1 MARAPKK
8 IDAGERTLHFF
19 GAGVIDQMVLS
30 GANFL
35 AGLLM
40 IRRTSDVAYGQ
51 FVLAQSAILLLV
63 SAQVSWLTGPLSI
76 VVPKKTLAEKTQA
89 IGTMR
94 VSQAKFLRGLALALL
109 SATAAAGLAGIL
121 KPGIA
126 LVTAGIMLACW
137 AALQREY
144 LRNALIMH
152 TRPRALLQS
161 DVVYAACLIVGVLGA
176 TYWSSWSGIFAIG
189 ALLIAARIAAAV
201 SYRTLGAD
209 PGWAAGDAKPLW
221 RELRHIGIWATVGS
235 VIYWIFAQSYN
246 YILAT
251 RFDLTAV
258 ASVNAARL
266 LLTPIFVFT
275 IGVNNVLITSTA
287 KWLAAVGLTKTLRR
301 LLLVLL
307 SITALDLIYL
317 VLLWSIR
324 DWLTGSV
331 LHKTIADRDTLLLLW
346 ASIALIFLPRE
357 ILQAVLFASGR
368 VKSMTWVIAVS
379 AVVSLSLTW
388 YGVGHW
394 GTASVL
400 IGQIAGESVN
410 VLVLAGMLWRLLRV
424 QGPVPP
430 SYKSGD
436 IPTTSS

>member
-1 MARAPKK
+1 M
-8 IDAGERTLHFF
+8 HFF

-35 AGLLM
+35 VGLLM
-40 IRRTSDVAYGQ
+40 IRRTTDVAYGQ
-51 FVLAQSAILLLV
+51 FVLAQSAVLLLV
-63 SAQVSWLTGPLSI
+63 SVQASWLTGPLSTI
-76 VVPKKTLAEKTQA
+76 VPKKTPLEKTRA

-94 VSQAKFLRGLALALL
+94 VSQAKFLRRLGVALL
-109 SATAAAGLAGIL
+109 LATTAAWLAGIL

-152 TRPRALLQS
+152 TRPGQLLQT
-161 DVVYAACLIVGVLGA
+161 DLVYAACLVIGVLA
-176 TYWSSWSGIFAIG
+176 TTYWPSWAGIFSIG
-189 ALLIAARIAAAV
+189 ALVIAARIAAAV
-201 SYRTLGAD
+201 SYRTLDAD

-221 RELRHIGIWATVGS
+221 REVRQIGIWSTVGTAM
-235 VIYWIFAQSYN
+235 YWIFGQSYN
-246 YILAT
+246 YILAS

-258 ASVNAARL
+258 TSVNAARL

-275 IGVNNVLITSTA
+275 IGINNVLITSTA

-301 LLLVLL
+301 LVLLLV

-317 VLLWSIR
+317 VFLWSIR
-324 DWLTGSV
+324 GWLIGSV
-331 LHKTIADRDTLLLLW
+331 LHKTIADRDRLLALW
-346 ASIALIFLPRE
+346 AVIALIFLPRE
-357 ILQAVLFASGR
+357 MLQAVLFASGR
-368 VKSMTWVIAVS
+368 VKSMVRVIAVS
-379 AVVSLSLTW
+379 ALVSLSLTW
-388 YGVGHW
+388 YGLGHW

-410 VLVLAGMLWRLLRV
+410 VLVLSGMLWRLLRV
-424 QGPVPP
+424 KVQG
-430 SYKSGD
+430 G
-436 IPTTSS
+436 SSV

>member
-1 MARAPKK
+1 M
-8 IDAGERTLHFF
+8 HFF
-19 GAGVIDQMVLS
+19 GAGVIDQIVLS

-40 IRRTSDVAYGQ
+40 IRRTTDFAYGQ

-63 SAQVSWLTGPLSI
+63 SVQASWLTGVLAI
-76 VVPKKTLAEKTQA
+76 IVPKKTPLERTHA

-94 VSQAKFLRGLALALL
+94 VSQAKFLRILAVALL
-109 SATAAAGLAGIL
+109 LATAAAWLVGIL
-121 KPGIA
+121 RPGIA
-126 LVTAGIMLACW
+126 LVTAAIILACW
-137 AALQREY
+137 TALQREY
-144 LRNALIMH
+144 LRSALIMH
-152 TRPRALLQS
+152 TRPRHLLQT
-161 DVVYAACLIVGVLGA
+161 DVVYAACLIIGVLGI
-176 TYWSSWSGIFAIG
+176 TYWPSWSGIFSIS
-189 ALLIAARIAAAV
+189 ALVVAALIAAAV
-201 SYRTLGAD
+201 SYRTLDAD
-209 PGWAAGDAKPLW
+209 PGWVAGDAKPLW
-221 RELRHIGIWATVGS
+221 QEVRQIGIWATVGS

-246 YILAT
+246 YILAS

-275 IGVNNVLITSTA
+275 IGINNVLITSTA
-287 KWLAAVGLTKTLRR
+287 KWLAAIGLTKTLRR
-301 LLLVLL
+301 LLLVLV

-317 VLLWSIR
+317 VCLWSMR
-324 DWLTGSV
+324 GWLIGSV
-331 LHKTIADRDTLLLLW
+331 LHKTIADRDTLLALW
-346 ASIALIFLPRE
+346 AVIALIFLPRE

-368 VKSMTWVIAVS
+368 MKSMTWVIAVS

-400 IGQIAGESVN
+400 IGQISGEFVN
-410 VLVLAGMLWRLLRV
+410 VFVLSGMLWRLLRV
-424 QGPVPP
+424 R
-430 SYKSGD
+430 SGD

>member
-1 MARAPKK
+1 LAGAHKK
-8 IDAGERTLHFF
+8 ADAGEHTLRFF
-19 GAGVIDQMVLS
+19 GAGVVDQIVLS

-40 IRRTSDVAYGQ
+40 IRRTTDVAYGQ

-63 SAQVSWLTGPLSI
+63 SAQVSWLTGPLAI
-76 VVPKKTLAEKTQA
+76 VVPKKSLPEKA
-89 IGTMR
+89 RVIGIMR
-94 VSQAKFLRGLALALL
+94 ASQAKFLRNLSAALL
-109 SATAAAGLAGIL
+109 LATAAGWLMGIL

-126 LVTAGIMLACW
+126 LVAAGIMLACW

-144 LRNALIMH
+144 LRSALIMH
-152 TRPRALLQS
+152 TRPRQLLQS
-161 DVVYAACLIVGVLGA
+161 DVLYAVCLIIGVVGA
-176 TYWSSWSGIFAIG
+176 TYWTSWSGIAAIG
-189 ALLIAARIAAAV
+189 ALAMAALIAAAL
-201 SYRTLGAD
+201 SYRKLGAN

-221 RELRHIGIWATVGS
+221 QEVRKIGIWATVGS
-235 VIYWIFAQSYN
+235 VIYWIFAQSYS
-246 YILAT
+246 YILAG
-251 RFDLTAV
+251 RFDLAAV

-287 KWLAAVGLTKTLRR
+287 KWLAAVGLSKTLRR
-301 LLLVLL
+301 LLVVLL
-307 SITALDLIYL
+307 TITALDLIYL
-317 VLLWSIR
+317 VFVWSMR
-324 DWLTGSV
+324 GWLIGSV
-331 LHKTIADRDTLLLLW
+331 LHKTIADRDTLLILW

-379 AVVSLSLTW
+379 ALVSLTLTW

-410 VLVLAGMLWRLLRV
+410 VLVLAGMLWRLLRANR
-424 QGPVPP
+424 PEPP
-430 SYKSGD
+430 AINGAHT
-436 IPTTSS
+436 PLM

>member
-1 MARAPKK
+1 LARARRKA
-8 IDAGERTLHFF
+8 DAGERTLHFF

-40 IRRTSDVAYGQ
+40 IRRTTDVAYGQ

-63 SAQVSWLTGPLSI
+63 SIQASWLTGPLAI
-76 VVPKKTLAEKTQA
+76 IVPKKTPPEKTHA

-94 VSQAKFLRGLALALL
+94 VSQAKFLRRLGVALL
-109 SATAAAGLAGIL
+109 LATAAAWLVGIL
-121 KPGIA
+121 KLDIA
-126 LVTAGIMLACW
+126 LVTAGIMVACW

-144 LRNALIMH
+144 FRSALIMH

-161 DVVYAACLIVGVLGA
+161 DVVYAACLISALLGI
-176 TYWSSWSGIFAIG
+176 TYWPSWSGIFSIG
-189 ALLIAARIAAAV
+189 ALVIAARIAATV
-201 SYRTLGAD
+201 SYRKLDAD
-209 PGWAAGDAKPLW
+209 PGWVVGDAKPLW
-221 RELRHIGIWATVGS
+221 QEVKQIGIWATAGS

-246 YILAT
+246 YILAGG
-251 RFDLTAV
+251 FDLTAV

-275 IGVNNVLITSTA
+275 IGVNNVLVTSTA
-287 KWLAAVGLTKTLRR
+287 KWLAALGLTKTLRR

-317 VLLWSIR
+317 VFLWSIR
-324 DWLTGSV
+324 GWLIDDV
-331 LHKTIADRDTLLLLW
+331 LHKSIVDRDTLLALW
-346 ASIALIFLPRE
+346 AVIALIFLPRE

-368 VKSMTWVIAVS
+368 AKSMTWVIGVS
-379 AVVSLSLTW
+379 ALVSLSLTL
-388 YGVGHW
+388 YGIGHW

-410 VLVLAGMLWRLLRV
+410 VLLLSVMLWRLLRAR
-424 QGPVPP
+424 QQAPP
-430 SYKSGD
+430 SYGNGD
-436 IPTTSS
+436 TPTPS

>member
-1 MARAPKK
+1 
-8 IDAGERTLHFF
+8 LHFF
-19 GAGVIDQMVLS
+19 GAGVIDQIVLS
-30 GANFL
+30 AANFL

-63 SAQVSWLTGPLSI
+63 SAQASWLTGPLSI
-76 VVPKKTLAEKTQA
+76 VVPKKTPSNKAHA

-94 VSQAKFLRGLALALL
+94 VSQAKFLRRLGVALL
-109 SATAAAGLAGIL
+109 LATTAAWLIGIL

-126 LVTAGIMLACW
+126 FVTAGIMLACW

-144 LRNALIMH
+144 LRSALIMH
-152 TRPRALLQS
+152 TRPRQLLQS
-161 DVVYAACLIVGVLGA
+161 DVVYAACLIIGVLGT
-176 TYWSSWSGIFAIG
+176 TYWPSWSGILAIG
-189 ALLIAARIAAAV
+189 ALVMAARIAAAV

-221 RELRHIGIWATVGS
+221 QEIRQIGIWATVGS
-235 VIYWIFAQSYN
+235 VTYWIFAQSYN
-246 YILAT
+246 YILAS

-317 VLLWSIR
+317 VFLWSIR
-324 DWLTGSV
+324 GWLIASV
-331 LHKTIADRDTLLLLW
+331 LHKTITDRDTLLLLW

-368 VKSMTWVIAVS
+368 VKSMTWVIGVS
-379 AVVSLSLTW
+379 ALVSLSLTW
-388 YGVGHW
+388 YGIGRW

-424 QGPVPP
+424 KGPVPP

>member
-1 MARAPKK
+1 LARAPIKT
-8 IDAGERTLHFF
+8 DAGGSTLHFF

-40 IRRTSDVAYGQ
+40 IRRTTDVAYGQ

-63 SAQVSWLTGPLSI
+63 SVQASWLTGVLAI
-76 VVPKKTLAEKTQA
+76 IVPKKTPSERTHA

-94 VSQAKFLRGLALALL
+94 ASQARFLRGLAVALL
-109 SATAAAGLAGIL
+109 LATATAWLVGIL
-121 KPGIA
+121 KLGIA

-144 LRNALIMH
+144 LRSALIMH
-152 TRPRALLQS
+152 TRPRHLLQT
-161 DVVYAACLIVGVLGA
+161 DVVYAAFLICGVLAA
-176 TYWSSWSGIFAIG
+176 TCWPSWSGVFS
-189 ALLIAARIAAAV
+189 IAALVVAALIAAAV
-201 SYRTLGAD
+201 SYRTLDAD
-209 PGWAAGDAKPLW
+209 PGWVAGDAGPLW
-221 RELRHIGIWATVGS
+221 KEVRQIGIWATVGS
-235 VIYWIFAQSYN
+235 VIYWIFGQSYS
-246 YILAT
+246 YILAN

-317 VLLWSIR
+317 VLVWSVR
-324 DWLTGSV
+324 GWLIGSV

-357 ILQAVLFASGR
+357 VLQAVLFASGR
-368 VKSMTWVIAVS
+368 AKSMTWVVGIS

-400 IGQIAGESVN
+400 IGQIAGECVN
-410 VLVLAGMLWRLLRV
+410 VLVLSGMLWRLLRARG
-424 QGPVPP
+424 QLPRHP
-430 SYKSGD
+430 
-436 IPTTSS
+436 